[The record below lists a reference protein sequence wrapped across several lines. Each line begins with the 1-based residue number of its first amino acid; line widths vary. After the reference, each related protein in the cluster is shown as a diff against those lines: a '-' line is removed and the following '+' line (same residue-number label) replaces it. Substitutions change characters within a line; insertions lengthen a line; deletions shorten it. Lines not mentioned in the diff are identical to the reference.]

1 MSLIFSYRCTSD
13 KIAPYAILKHT
24 TMYNASA
31 LNAGIPAPRVH
42 QGKPSATTKRKNIKL
57 KQKKQSES
65 QKSLKKASAGEHKF
79 LLSQIIRQPHDTPK
93 KISPTSTTEQ
103 PNCLVSCN
111 ITLFHQ
117 KSKCINQIRYPAAA
131 KSNAYV
137 HTTSTA
143 STKPMAS
150 TSKTVTPN
158 KRRNITPRPTTTV
171 QSKFI
176 KNKPLTYKLNND
188 PPRGDHFRPKQ
199 QREKDRRQDNGS
211 LHDMVPPNFITLSSA
226 SKLPKKLFE
235 SMSQTKNEAHFLSRK
250 NTSNALLSRSHTQN
264 TKTSEMKRQ
273 SAEVTKLPT
282 IWNNTT
288 FAYKT
293 FKPTGK
299 ELIYVHVYMIVCS
312 M

>member
-1 MSLIFSYRCTSD
+1 
-13 KIAPYAILKHT
+13 
-24 TMYNASA
+24 MYNASA

-42 QGKPSATTKRKNIKL
+42 QGTKRKNIKL

-65 QKSLKKASAGEHKF
+65 QKSLKKASAAEHKF

-93 KISPTSTTEQ
+93 KTSPSTTAQ
-103 PNCLVSCN
+103 PNCLMSCN

-117 KSKCINQIRYPAAA
+117 KSKRINQIRYPAAA
-131 KSNAYV
+131 KSNADV

-150 TSKTVTPN
+150 TSKTVRPN
-158 KRRNITPRPTTTV
+158 KRRNITQRPTTTV

-176 KNKPLTYKLNND
+176 KNKPLTSKLNSD

-226 SKLPKKLFE
+226 SKLPKKFFE
-235 SMSQTKNEAHFLSRK
+235 SMSQTKNEAHFFSRK

-264 TKTSEMKRQ
+264 RKTSEMKRQ

-288 FAYKT
+288 LAYKT

-312 M
+312 